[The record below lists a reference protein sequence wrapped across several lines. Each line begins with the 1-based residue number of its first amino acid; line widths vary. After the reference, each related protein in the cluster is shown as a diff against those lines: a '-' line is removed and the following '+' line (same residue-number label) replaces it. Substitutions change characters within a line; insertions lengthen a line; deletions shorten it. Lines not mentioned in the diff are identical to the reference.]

1 MLIEDTLERFPESK
15 FMLLEPFVL
24 KGSATADNWDYFY
37 ENTHERAG
45 ITARIAAK
53 EHQTTGGV
61 WRIDMLKCPYFD
73 TCRQYRCA
81 ELCACF
87 CDSDDISYSNLHK
100 NLLWK
105 RTKTLGKGGDC
116 CDFCLMIE
124 SKAKDKA

>member
-53 EHQTTGGV
+53 YNQTFVSLQDKFSAAEKLYPQPHWIADGV
-61 WRIDMLKCPYFD
+61 HLTPAGHRLIANEWLVAFEKL
-73 TCRQYRCA
+73 
-81 ELCACF
+81 E
-87 CDSDDISYSNLHK
+87 K
-100 NLLWK
+100 
-105 RTKTLGKGGDC
+105 
-116 CDFCLMIE
+116 
-124 SKAKDKA
+124 

>member
-1 MLIEDTLERFPESK
+1 MIDNSDYIASEFKATSRALRGCSVGVCEDVKKMF
-15 FMLLEPFVL
+15 
-24 KGSATADNWDYFY
+24 G
-37 ENTHERAG
+37 ERAG
-45 ITARIAAK
+45 FAEK

-61 WRIDMLKCPYFD
+61 WRTDMLKCPYFD

-81 ELCACF
+81 ELCDCF

-116 CDFCLMIE
+116 CDFCLMLE